1 MRANRIVARALMVP
15 FAAAALALAAPAHA
29 AETGVKFEQANI
41 DLADLPSLQA
51 GARTFVN
58 YCLGCHGAALVRYNT
73 LTELGLRE
81 QQVRDNLLFTAE
93 KIGEYMR
100 TAMKPDDGK
109 EWFGVAPPDLSVVAR
124 SRGSDWLYTYLR
136 GFYRD
141 SSTPT
146 GWNNTVFPNV
156 GMPHVLWH
164 LQGERVMKEAPV
176 LLDGKEVSDG
186 HGGVLKRV
194 SFETIRPGTQS
205 AAEYDRTVRD
215 LVNFM
220 VWMGEPAQVK
230 RKQLGVFVLMVI
242 GILIVLSYL
251 LYKEYWK
258 DVH

>member
-1 MRANRIVARALMVP
+1 MTAARIARAL
-15 FAAAALALAAPAHA
+15 AAPLAAVALALAAQAHA
-29 AETGVKFEQANI
+29 AETDVKLEKVEI
-41 DLADLPSLQA
+41 DLADLPGLQA

-58 YCLGCHGAALVRYNT
+58 YCLGCHGAGLVRYNT
-73 LTELGLRE
+73 LLELGLTE
-81 QQVRDNLLFTAE
+81 QQVRDNLMFTAD

-100 TAMKPDDGK
+100 TAMKPSDGK
-109 EWFGVAPPDLSVVAR
+109 EWFGVAPPDLSVIAR
-124 SRGSDWLYTYLR
+124 SRGADWLYTYLR

-141 SSTPT
+141 ASTLT

-156 GMPHVLWH
+156 GMPHVLGD
-164 LQGERVMKEAPV
+164 LQGERVRKEEPV
-176 LLDGKEVSDG
+176 LRDGKEVGDG

-194 SFETIRPGTQS
+194 TFETVRPGSQT
-205 AAEYDRTVRD
+205 AIEYDRTVRD

-220 VWMGEPAQVK
+220 VWMGEPVQVK
-230 RKQLGVFVLMVI
+230 RKQLGLFVLIAI